1 MIADRPF
8 RRSGLIFAAAVLLL
22 VMGAAACRKSE
33 EHAGAT
39 ASAAPPPTA
48 RPRVSRDV
56 VLITI
61 DTLRYDA
68 TSFDGNP
75 RGTTP
80 NLDRFA
86 AEGRVFRAAHSH
98 NVITLPS
105 HSNILTGMFPY
116 QHGVREN
123 AGFRLSPHTPTVA
136 TRLKA
141 RGYVTGAFVSAFVL
155 DSRYGLNHDFD
166 VYDELYRHL
175 DEQLDFNIQQARAE
189 DTVKAAL
196 EWFRAQAS
204 SGKPR
209 FMWVHVYDP
218 HAPYEPPSPYREQY
232 KDDLYLGE
240 VAYADAA
247 LAPLLAEVRADPT
260 HPLLVVTG
268 DHGEARGDHGELT
281 HGLFCYEATLHIPLF
296 IWGPG
301 LVTSGEDTTPARH
314 VDILPTILDAI
325 GEAKPEELHGQS
337 LLSARHTA
345 GESYFEALSASF
357 NRGWAPLRGLMDG
370 GEKYIDLPI
379 QELYD
384 LPSDPAESKNLAPGT
399 PDALRRLRKHLLE
412 LPNPTAERGTIG
424 SDEAAR
430 LRSLGYLSGSSEK
443 KASYGPAD
451 DPKTLIG
458 VDQKIHQVIDLQEQ
472 KKFSEAEVIAR
483 QIVAENPKMRMGY
496 IHLAVVQQAKGDQKG
511 ALKTYEAAVAHDAG
525 GESLDR
531 RRALLLSEL
540 GRPND
545 AVRVLEVY
553 KESDDPETMNALGI
567 ALTDAGRAADALP
580 VFARALEVDPSNSQA
595 YQNTGIALLKLDR
608 SEEARTNLEQ
618 ALRLGKRHTR
628 AWNALGVA
636 WMNLDQPEKAIQ
648 AWERCVELNPD
659 QFDALYNIGRV
670 AGRLGDWKKARA
682 ALERFVANAPRNQY
696 GKDIAEVRSALE
708 DMKRHGV

>member
-1 MIADRPF
+1 MS
-8 RRSGLIFAAAVLLL
+8 RRSGLILTAALVLLL
-22 VMGAAACRKSE
+22 QGVAACRKPE
-33 EHAGAT
+33 ERAASKSAPVSGA
-39 ASAAPPPTA
+39 AAPTPHA
-48 RPRVSRDV
+48 RVSRDV

-68 TSFDGNP
+68 TGFDGNP

-175 DEQLDFNIQQARAE
+175 EEQLDFNIQQSRAE

-196 EWFRAQAS
+196 DWFRAQAS

-240 VAYADAA
+240 VAYADAS

-268 DHGEARGDHGELT
+268 DHGELT

-296 IWGPG
+296 VWGDVVPR
-301 LVTSGEDTTPARH
+301 GEDATPARH

-325 GEAKPEELHGQS
+325 GETKPDELHGQS
-337 LLSARHTA
+337 LLNPRRGE

-370 GEKYIDLPI
+370 GQKYIDLPI

-384 LPSDPAESKNLAPGT
+384 LPSDPAEAKNLAPGT
-399 PDALRRLRKHLLE
+399 PDGLRRLRKHLLE

-430 LRSLGYLSGSSEK
+430 LRSLGYLAGSSEK
-443 KASYGPAD
+443 KTTYGPAD

-472 KKFSEAEVIAR
+472 KKFNEALVIAR

-496 IHLAVVQQAKGDQKG
+496 IHLAVLQQSINDRAG

-531 RRALLLSEL
+531 RRALLLSEI
-540 GRPND
+540 GRPKD
-545 AVRVLEVY
+545 AVKVLEVY

-567 ALTDAGRAADALP
+567 ALTDAGRPADALP
-580 VFARALEVDPSNSQA
+580 AFARALEVDPSNSQA

-608 SEEARTNLEQ
+608 PDEARKNLEQ
-618 ALRLGKRHTR
+618 ALVLGKRHTR

-636 WMNLDQPEKAIQ
+636 YMNLDQPRKAID

-670 AGRLGDWKKARA
+670 AGRIGDWKRARA
-682 ALERFVANAPRNQY
+682 ALERFVASAPPAQY
-696 GKDIAEVRSALE
+696 RKDIAEVRSALE

>member
-1 MIADRPF
+1 MI
-8 RRSGLIFAAAVLLL
+8 RRSGALLAAALLL
-22 VMGAAACRKSE
+22 LQGAACRKAE
-33 EHAGAT
+33 EHAA
-39 ASAAPPPTA
+39 ASAAPPTP

-86 AEGRVFRAAHSH
+86 AEGRVFRSAHSH

-123 AGFRLSPHTPTVA
+123 AGFRLSQHTPTVA
-136 TRLKA
+136 SRLKA
-141 RGYVTGAFVSAFVL
+141 RGYVTGAFVGAFVL

-189 DTVKAAL
+189 DVVKAAL
-196 EWFRAQAS
+196 EWFRAQAG

-240 VAYADAA
+240 VAYADAS

-296 IWGPG
+296 IWGDMVPR
-301 LVTSGEDTTPARH
+301 GEDATPARH
-314 VDILPTILDAI
+314 VDILPTILDSI
-325 GEAKPEELHGQS
+325 GEPKPEELHGQS
-337 LLSARHTA
+337 LLDPRRHE

-357 NRGWAPLRGLMDG
+357 NRGWAPLRGLMNG
-370 GEKYIDLPI
+370 GQKYIDLPI

-384 LPSDPAESKNLAPGT
+384 LPSDPVEGKNLAPGT
-399 PDALRRLRKHLLE
+399 PDALRRLRKRLLE
-412 LPNPTAERGTIG
+412 LPMAINERGTIG
-424 SDEAAR
+424 SEEAAR
-430 LRSLGYLSGSSEK
+430 LRSLGYLAGSVEK
-443 KASYGPAD
+443 KESYGPGD

-472 KKFSEAEVIAR
+472 KKFDEALVVAK
-483 QIVAENPKMRMGY
+483 QIVAENPKMKMGY
-496 IHLAVVQQAKGDQKG
+496 IHLAVVQQAKGDLSG
-511 ALKTYEAAVAHDAG
+511 ALKTYEAAASHDAG

-540 GRPND
+540 GRSKD
-545 AVRVLEVY
+545 AVKVLEVY

-567 ALTDAGRAADALP
+567 ALTDAGRAQDALP

-608 SEEARTNLEQ
+608 PEEARKNLEQ
-618 ALRLGKRHTR
+618 ALTLGKRHTR

-636 WMNLDQPEKAIQ
+636 WMNLNQPARAID
-648 AWERCVELNPD
+648 AWEHCIELNPE
-659 QFDALYNIGRV
+659 QFDALYNVGRV
-670 AGRLGDWKKARA
+670 AGRMGDWKKARA
-682 ALERFVANAPRNQY
+682 ALERFVATAPPSQY
-696 GKDIAEVRSALE
+696 RKDLVEVRAALA
-708 DMKRHGV
+708 DMERHGV

>member
-1 MIADRPF
+1 MIARMH
-8 RRSGLIFAAAVLLL
+8 RRSGPILAAALLL
-22 VMGAAACRKSE
+22 LPVMGAACRKSE
-33 EHAGAT
+33 EHAGST

-48 RPRVSRDV
+48 RPRASRDG
-56 VLITI
+56 VLITS
-61 DTLRYDA
+61 DTLHYEA
-68 TSFDGNP
+68 NSFDGNP

-141 RGYVTGAFVSAFVL
+141 RGYVTGAFVGAFVL

-189 DTVKAAL
+189 DVVKAAL

-218 HAPYEPPSPYREQY
+218 HAPYEPPAPYREQY

-240 VAYADAA
+240 VAYTDAA

-296 IWGPG
+296 IWGDVVPR
-301 LVTSGEDTTPARH
+301 GEDPTPARH

-337 LLSARHTA
+337 LLNPRRGE

-357 NRGWAPLRGLMDG
+357 NRGWAPLRGLMNG
-370 GEKYIDLPI
+370 GQKYIDLPI
-379 QELYD
+379 PELYD
-384 LPSDPAESKNLAPGT
+384 LPSDLREANNLAPGR
-399 PDALRRLRKHLLE
+399 PDPLRRLRKRLLE
-412 LPNPTAERGTIG
+412 LPMAINERGTIG
-424 SDEAAR
+424 SEEAAR
-430 LRSLGYLSGSSEK
+430 LRSLGYLAGSVEK
-443 KASYGPAD
+443 KDNYGPAD
-451 DPKTLIG
+451 DPKTLIA

-472 KKFSEAEVIAR
+472 KKFDEAIVVAR
-483 QIVAENPKMRMGY
+483 QIVAENPKMKMGY

-540 GRPND
+540 GRPKD
-545 AVRVLEVY
+545 AVKVLEVY

-608 SEEARTNLEQ
+608 PEEARKNLEQ
-618 ALRLGKRHTR
+618 ALTLGKKHTR

-648 AWERCVELNPD
+648 AWQRCVELNPD

-670 AGRLGDWKKARA
+670 AGRLGDWKTARS
-682 ALERFVANAPRNQY
+682 ALERFVANAPPAEYR
-696 GKDIAEVRSALE
+696 KDIAEVRSALE